1 MGQVLSCCSTNIFK
15 ELYEQYGEEF
25 AKLMVAE
32 KLKGVIGEEFAS
44 LIGKFGGVFK
54 EFEQKASGTVQGGRK
69 EIEKMYS

>member
-32 KLKGVIGEEFAS
+32 KLKGVIG
-44 LIGKFGGVFK
+44 
-54 EFEQKASGTVQGGRK
+54 
-69 EIEKMYS
+69 